1 MARTNLISLA
11 LGAFSLG
18 LGIVQLLLPGRF
30 LRWIGIRPRDDREVI
45 VRAIGVRE
53 LGAGMPL
60 IAAPEAPVWLWAR
73 VLGDAMDAALLTRA
87 LRSRDTD
94 SRRVSAALAAAGV
107 VAAIDVAASVIV
119 TRNAQTHGGR
129 GKERDQASP
138 KDAGT
143 DGRTVTAAV
152 SIDRP
157 PEAIYEFWR
166 DFANLPQ
173 FMRHLEEVRVADGGM
188 QSHWQAKG
196 PGGASVEWDAEIVE
210 DRPNELISWRSLP
223 GSQVANGG
231 TVRFEPAPG
240 GRGTNIRVELDYEPP
255 AGPIGVVVAKLSG
268 EEPGQQVPDDLRR
281 LKQILETGEVVLSDA
296 TVGERKVR
304 QRPARPPEP
313 GD

>member
-11 LGAFSLG
+11 LGAFSIG

-73 VLGDAMDAALLTRA
+73 VIGDAMDAALLTRA

-94 SRRVSAALAAAGV
+94 RGQVSAALAAAGAIAV
-107 VAAIDVAASVIV
+107 VDVAAALIV

-129 GKERDQASP
+129 GGERDQASP
-138 KDAGT
+138 MGSSS

-152 SIDRP
+152 SVNRP
-157 PEAIYEFWR
+157 PNEVYEFWR

-173 FMRHLEEVRVADGGM
+173 FMQHVEEVRVSDGGV
-188 QSHWQAKG
+188 QSHWKAKG

-210 DRPNELISWRSLP
+210 DQPNRLISWRSLP

-231 TVRFEPAPG
+231 NVRFEAAPA

-255 AGPIGVVVAKLSG
+255 AGPVGVIVAKLSG

-281 LKQILETGEVVLSDA
+281 LKQILETGEVVLSEA